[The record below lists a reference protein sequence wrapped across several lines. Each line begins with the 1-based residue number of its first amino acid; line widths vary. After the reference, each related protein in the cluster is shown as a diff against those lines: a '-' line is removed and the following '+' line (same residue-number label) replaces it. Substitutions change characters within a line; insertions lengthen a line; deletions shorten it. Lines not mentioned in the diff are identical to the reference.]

1 MEAIYLQ
8 GLKKCRIKAGL
19 TQEQLAKKS
28 GVSRVTIALL
38 ESGKQT
44 VTKSSTIIK
53 LADALKVEPQD
64 ILCP

>member
-1 MEAIYLQ
+1 MQ
-8 GLKKCRIKAGL
+8 GLKKYRLEAGL

-28 GVSRVTIALL
+28 GISRVTIALL

-53 LADALKVEPQD
+53 LAEALNVEPQD
-64 ILCP
+64 ILCPEG